1 MRNEEKESVIKALMV
16 TAEVMGHELKPTAAL
31 MMADDLGEYELVDV
45 LNAVGRCRRE
55 MAGRISLKMVLDI
68 LAPQGGWLTANEA
81 WSLALPALDERQTV
95 VWSDEARRAWFV
107 ALEIM
112 KAGDKVGARMAFI
125 AAYDR
130 EVAQAK
136 NAGKQP
142 LFTPSY
148 GDDALLRDAAISQ
161 AQERGLLPKPPAV
174 PALPP
179 PTPEEAAHQLEN
191 QNKIRQGLREL
202 AQTLNH
208 KGETP

>member
-1 MRNEEKESVIKALMV
+1 MDLSEQKQVVKMLV
-16 TAEVMGHELKPTAAL
+16 LTAEAMGHELKPTVAL
-31 MMADDLGEYELVDV
+31 MMTDDLAQYSVEAIAGALT
-45 LNAVGRCRRE
+45 RCRRE
-55 MAGRISLKMVLDI
+55 LTGRLTLKAILDI
-68 LAPQGGWLTANEA
+68 IAPGGGWLSANEA

-125 AAYDR
+125 AAYER

-148 GDDALLRDAAISQ
+148 GDDALLRDAAITQ
-161 AQERGLLPKPPAV
+161 AQERGLLPKPPPA